1 MLLRSLSE
9 QVKTGMFAK
18 KQIRTTVLFGALASL
33 AACAH
38 VVPVTGSIPTPVVGS
53 IPITV
58 GVYMDDE
65 FRNFSHAE
73 NRQFRDEWVISSGQL
88 NEELFTNLFDTMFE
102 RTVAID
108 TPPDRG
114 VSRSDL
120 DALLQIK
127 VTEYGFLTPRET
139 GQRFFAVSFKYQV
152 LMWQPDGTPIATW
165 QVVGYGKSAWS
176 AFQDVEGLSE
186 ATAIAIRDGAAA
198 IALGFDR
205 VPGVAAW
212 LESKGIGEQQEADAQ
227 ASLGIQ

>member
-1 MLLRSLSE
+1 MSAKNPIRLLVQL
-9 QVKTGMFAK
+9 
-18 KQIRTTVLFGALASL
+18 GALLSL

-38 VVPVTGSIPTPVVGS
+38 VVPVTGSIPTPVVGT
-53 IPITV
+53 IPIAV
-58 GVYMDDE
+58 GIYMDDE
-65 FRNFSHAE
+65 FRNFTHAE
-73 NRQFRDEWVISSGQL
+73 DRNLREEWVISSGQL
-88 NEELFTNLFDTMFE
+88 NEEMFTNLFDTMFA

-127 VTEYGFLTPRET
+127 VTEFGFLTPRDT

-152 LMWQPDGTPIATW
+152 LMWQPDGTPIASW
-165 QVVGYGKSAWS
+165 RVVGYGKSAWS
-176 AFQDVEGLSE
+176 AFQDVEGLRD

-198 IALGFDR
+198 VALGFDR

-212 LESKGIGEQQEADAQ
+212 LQSKGIDEDKDEADDTASQ
-227 ASLGIQ
+227 ASLSN